1 MSGSSAPKRRNKSL
15 SETEK
20 KILKE
25 AFDLFDSDG
34 DGYLDYYEFKASSR
48 CLGFH
53 MKKSEL
59 HSIMETYDRDCKN
72 LIAYEDFYESSK
84 Y

>member
-1 MSGSSAPKRRNKSL
+1 MSGSSRKKNKTL

-48 CLGFH
+48 CMGFH
-53 MKKSEL
+53 MKKNQL
-59 HSIMETYDRDCKN
+59 LALMEMYDRDSKN
-72 LIAYEDFYESSK
+72 LIAYEDFYDISK
-84 Y
+84 

>member
-1 MSGSSAPKRRNKSL
+1 MSGTSLSKKRTRNL

-25 AFDLFDSDG
+25 AFELFDSDG
-34 DGYLDYYEFKASSR
+34 DGYLDYYELKASSR

-59 HSIMETYDRDCKN
+59 IALIETYDRESRN
-72 LIAYEDFYESSK
+72 LIAYEDFYDVSK
-84 Y
+84 